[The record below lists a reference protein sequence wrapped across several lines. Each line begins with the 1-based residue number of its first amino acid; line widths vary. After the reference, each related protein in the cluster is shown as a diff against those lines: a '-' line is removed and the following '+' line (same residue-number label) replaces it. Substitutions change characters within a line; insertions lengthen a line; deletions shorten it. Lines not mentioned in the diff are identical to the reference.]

1 MMQEN
6 DNQVDNPTEQEDKG
20 SDTASHTPGTAKGEE
35 AANSQGKETG
45 REEGDLD
52 DSGRPTSTR
61 TARDSTSVNPDNQ
74 EPIDPAMPHMP
85 PA

>member
-1 MMQEN
+1 MIE
-6 DNQVDNPTEQEDKG
+6 EQEDKG
-20 SDTASHTPGTAKGEE
+20 SDTASHTPGTSKGEE
-35 AANSQGKETG
+35 AASNYGKEAG
-45 REEGDLD
+45 RENETTD

-61 TARDSTSVNPDNQ
+61 TARDSTSVNPENE